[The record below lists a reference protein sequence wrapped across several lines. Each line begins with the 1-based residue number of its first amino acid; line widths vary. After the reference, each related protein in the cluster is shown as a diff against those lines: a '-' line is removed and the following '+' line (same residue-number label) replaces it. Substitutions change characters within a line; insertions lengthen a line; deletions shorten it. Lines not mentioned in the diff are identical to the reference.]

1 VRKGEVY
8 INRDQVVWLK
18 SSTWKI
24 IVNSDNIV
32 VDSQMSGVSILRTGK
47 DIFPSL
53 QAENLQQDLVIPK

>member
-1 VRKGEVY
+1 VA
-8 INRDQVVWLK
+8 WLK

-47 DIFPSL
+47 DIFLSL